1 MEAEDR
7 QKWGRPGSCQ
17 EHMIM
22 SFFHTK
28 MTSSC
33 ALAHVHEHILYT
45 LPHVCT
51 SVEANQTKK
60 MGEVKEVTL
69 WVAVEPILEDCFA
82 LTTHLL
88 VARALNFLAAS
99 VTTDSHKQK
108 YPLSAALTSWL
119 KPYRWFS
126 WGVASLLKD
135 KSRGLHLVQLCAKN
149 RQGSASSSLFQ

>member
-1 MEAEDR
+1 MGKAWLMSRAHDHVIFPHKNDVITR
-7 QKWGRPGSCQ
+7 SCSCTWTYFY
-17 EHMIM
+17 H
-22 SFFHTK
+22 
-28 MTSSC
+28 SSMC
-33 ALAHVHEHILYT
+33 VLV
-45 LPHVCT
+45 
-51 SVEANQTKK
+51 VEANQTKK

-69 WVAVEPILEDCFA
+69 WVAVEPILEGCFA
-82 LTTHLL
+82 LTTLLL

-126 WGVASLLKD
+126 WGIASLPKD

-149 RQGSASSSLFQ
+149 RQGCVSSSLFH